1 MASPSPARLRAFVRR
16 HTRLRDVPDVPGLR
30 LHTGDDVMEICRL
43 AGLELGQPDPP
54 LPFWAFPWAGGLAIA
69 RHLVDHPELVAG
81 RRVVDVASGS
91 GLCAIVAA
99 RNGAA
104 DVTAFDVDPIA
115 EAAAT
120 LNARA
125 NRVQLVA
132 RRADP
137 LGTPPPEC
145 DVILAGDVCYEETM
159 AARMIAWLRT
169 AADHGVDVLLGDPH
183 RRYLPP
189 DLEALATYRVETSRE
204 LEPTTTTEA
213 GVFTIRSMA
222 PSGS

>member
-1 MASPSPARLRAFVRR
+1 MASPSQARLRAFVRR
-16 HTRLRDVPDVPGLR
+16 HTRLREVTDVPGLR
-30 LHTGDDVMEICRL
+30 LHTGDDVMEILRL

-69 RHLVDHPELVAG
+69 RHLAAAPELVSG

-99 RNGAA
+99 RSGATS
-104 DVTAFDVDPIA
+104 VTAFDVDPIA
-115 EAAAT
+115 EAAAA
-120 LNARA
+120 LNARV
-125 NRVQLVA
+125 NDVRLVV

-137 LGTPPPEC
+137 LAAAPPDC

-159 AARMIAWLRT
+159 ATRMIGWLR
-169 AADHGVDVLLGDPH
+169 AAAANGATVLIGDPH

-189 DLEALATYRVETSRE
+189 DLDLVATYEVHTSHE
-204 LEPTTTTEA
+204 LEPTTTTESA
-213 GVFTIRSMA
+213 VFTI
-222 PSGS
+222 PSIGSG